1 MSLTPDIREVL
12 VEHYYPNTVSP
23 SKEFKTLA
31 EVEDSELNTLW
42 QRLWRLFANTFVYDI
57 DVKGAERWE
66 SMLSIKPPVGATL
79 SDRRQAI
86 LAKIN
91 ASLPYTERSFQ
102 NMLDG
107 VYGRGNVKL
116 TCHYNRYAITLDL
129 VSGILP
135 KWQKIKT
142 YARAIIPANLAIMV
156 SNTKA
161 IELEKVYAGG
171 WVKMFPRI
179 TIGINDTWSADNL
192 KANEHYA
199 GYATRTERTWI

>member
-142 YARAIIPANLAIMV
+142 YARAIIPANLVIMV

-161 IELEKVYAGG
+161 IELEKIYAGG
-171 WVKMFPRI
+171 WVKVFPRI

-192 KANEHYA
+192 KASEHYA

>member
-23 SKEFKTLA
+23 SKEFKTLS
-31 EVEDSELNTLW
+31 EIEDNELNLLW

-66 SMLSIKPPVGATL
+66 SMLSITPPVGATI

-107 VYGRGNVKL
+107 VYGKGNVKL
-116 TCHYNRYAITLDL
+116 TCRYNEYAITLDL
-129 VSGILP
+129 VPGILL
-135 KWQKIKT
+135 KWKKIKT
-142 YARAIIPANLAIMV
+142 YARVIVPANLSVMLR
-156 SNTKA
+156 NTKKVEA
-161 IELEKVYAGG
+161 EKVYAGG
-171 WVKMFPRI
+171 LVKVFPI
-179 TIGINDTWSADNL
+179 VSIGLNNPWTANDSEAS
-192 KANEHYA
+192 EYYA
-199 GYATRTERTWI
+199 GYATKTERTWI